1 MFARIS
7 RRHFLK
13 AGSLTLGACM
23 AGGLVPAAATAAEAA
38 SNGKAQVFFTRDLS
52 AGGLCRIY
60 ERVAA
65 PLLQSMAA
73 DIAASENLDDPLQL
87 PAPGLNVVRLPVCA
101 DTGDLDTSLCRD
113 TVETWFIPGVSPIR
127 PTGIYRTILV
137 DTRTGLRACSPEDPH
152 VEMRIQ
158 EFWPSELAAMFAA
171 AGIARTPPPPLDP
184 RCSPEGTLPGAAPV
198 ILRPKA
204 GLIYHLRPEAPR
216 RTLLLQA
223 HADAGIRTLHWF
235 ADGRL
240 IGRSAPGETLEW
252 ETGPGT
258 YLLRVVDDAGRAVTR
273 RVIVRMLPRS
283 D

>member
-1 MFARIS
+1 M
-7 RRHFLK
+7 
-13 AGSLTLGACM
+13 
-23 AGGLVPAAATAAEAA
+23 
-38 SNGKAQVFFTRDLS
+38 
-52 AGGLCRIY
+52 
-60 ERVAA
+60 
-65 PLLQSMAA
+65 
-73 DIAASENLDDPLQL
+73 
-87 PAPGLNVVRLPVCA
+87 PGLNVVRLPVCA

-171 AGIARTPPPPLDP
+171 AGIAKTPPPPLDP
-184 RCSPEGTLPGAAPV
+184 RCSPEGTLPGAPPV

-216 RTLLLQA
+216 HILLLQA

-273 RVIVRMLPRS
+273 RVIVRMLPRR